1 MSADLVRQ
9 IRKYK
14 AEQGPITAKAV
25 AEHFKIEYNTI
36 THLLSGKTYKNVV

>member
-1 MSADLVRQ
+1 VRQ

-14 AEQGPITAKAV
+14 ADQSPITAKAV

-36 THLLSGKTYKNVV
+36 THLLSGKTYKSVV